1 MTPKHRNWSM
11 PDSNRYEVLEDHTVV
26 SGPWNSKK
34 TAQIDADRRTL
45 EFGGTI
51 TFRVRPVEKIRQEDS
66 P

>member
-1 MTPKHRNWSM
+1 MTPKHRNWDM

-34 TAQIDADRRTL
+34 AAQIDADRRTL

-51 TFRVRPVEKIRQEDS
+51 TFRVRPVEKTQED
-66 P
+66 PP